1 MLLHPYTDKVTRNF
15 PQAAEAVSSKFK
27 PPNKLEFE
35 KVQPP
40 TPAPN
45 SSSRN
50 KLEFEK
56 VQPPAP
62 CTLHPAPCTLH
73 PTP

>member
-1 MLLHPYTDKVTRNF
+1 MLLHTYTDEISCGF

-40 TPAPN
+40 Y
-45 SSSRN
+45 
-50 KLEFEK
+50 
-56 VQPPAP
+56 PAP
-62 CTLHPAPCTLH
+62 CTLHSAPCTLQPAPCTLH